1 MSIGIGIIGAGG
13 ISRAHASGY
22 GALGDRVRIVAVADI
37 DVDKAQQAAAD
48 WGAEHSLERYED
60 LLALP
65 GVDAVSVCTH
75 NRAHCEPAVAALE
88 AGKHVLVEKPMATT
102 TEEALQMV
110 RASQGGGKLLMV
122 EMKWRFMPEVLA
134 GRDAVARGD
143 LGHVYFAEV
152 IGWQHRGIPG
162 RNFIKKDVAG
172 GGALMDN
179 GVYTLDSMLYMLG
192 HPRPLTVSGTTAD
205 MFGSSGGG
213 GWDPEEFTVENF
225 GSAFVRLEGGITLFF
240 GHAWAINFDDHW
252 QLRIAG
258 DRGGLEVHPFG
269 PEPKLRIRRGGYS
282 DLSDV
287 PVALPEG
294 STEIGYAVQQFVEAI
309 EAGGPSPVP
318 GETFLYTN
326 VIFDGLYESA
336 RKGCEVEV
344 NVPEL

>member
-1 MSIGIGIIGAGG
+1 
-13 ISRAHASGY
+13 
-22 GALGDRVRIVAVADI
+22 
-37 DVDKAQQAAAD
+37 
-48 WGAEHSLERYED
+48 
-60 LLALP
+60 
-65 GVDAVSVCTH
+65 
-75 NRAHCEPAVAALE
+75 
-88 AGKHVLVEKPMATT
+88 MAFY
-102 TEEALQMV
+102 A
-110 RASQGGGKLLMV
+110 
-122 EMKWRFMPEVLA
+122 EVLA

-143 LGHVYFAEV
+143 LGRVYFAEV

-179 GVYTLDSMLYMLG
+179 GVYTLDAMLYMLG

-213 GWDPEEFTVENF
+213 GWDPEEFTVEDF

-252 QLRIAG
+252 QLCIAG

-282 DLSDV
+282 DLNDV

-294 STEIGYAVQQFVEAI
+294 STEIGYAVRQFVEAI
-309 EAGGPSPVP
+309 EAGGPSPVS

-336 RKGCEVEV
+336 QKGKEVEV
-344 NVPEL
+344 RVPEL